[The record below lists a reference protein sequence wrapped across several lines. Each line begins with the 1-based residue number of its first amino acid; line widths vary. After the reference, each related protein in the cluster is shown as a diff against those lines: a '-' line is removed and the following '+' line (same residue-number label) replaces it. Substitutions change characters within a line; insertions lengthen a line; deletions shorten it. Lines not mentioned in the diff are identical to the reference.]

1 MIKIAID
8 ENVLT
13 LTTRTKRL
21 GKRLFWGW
29 LSIQFLTLALVL
41 GGIGFFIWAASF
53 DSFSE
58 RRAKALEEIRASS
71 PSENH
76 QKTE

>member
-1 MIKIAID
+1 MIKITID

-13 LTTRTKRL
+13 LTPRTKKL

-29 LSIQFLTLALVL
+29 LSIQVLTAILVL

-58 RRAKALEEIRASS
+58 RKEQARQERLASNLSEEFL
-71 PSENH
+71 
-76 QKTE
+76 KTE

>member
-1 MIKIAID
+1 MIKITID

-13 LTTRTKRL
+13 LTPRSKKL

-29 LSIQFLTLALVL
+29 LSLQALTAILIL

-53 DSFSE
+53 DSFAE
-58 RRAKALEEIRASS
+58 RKAKAIEEIRSS
-71 PSENH
+71 NQSQKLH
-76 QKTE
+76 KTE